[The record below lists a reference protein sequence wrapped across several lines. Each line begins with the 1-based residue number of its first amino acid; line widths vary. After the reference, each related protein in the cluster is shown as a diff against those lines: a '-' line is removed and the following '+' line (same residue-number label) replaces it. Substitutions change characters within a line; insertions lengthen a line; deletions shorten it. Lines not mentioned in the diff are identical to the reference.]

1 MRYLVIQL
9 ENLLLLAL
17 GFVAGWL
24 VVTVFPQQIT
34 VASLPSW
41 LLSSAVATALLALGG
56 RLVFDGTFQACG
68 IGLMISSSS
77 SAGLLIYEVVR

>member
-56 RLVFDGTFQACG
+56 RLVFDVTFQAFG

>member
-56 RLVFDGTFQACG
+56 RLVFDGTFQAVG
-68 IGLMISSSS
+68 FGLMISSSTC
-77 SAGLLIYEVVR
+77 AALVVYDVVR

>member
-24 VVTVFPQQIT
+24 VVTVFTQQIT
-34 VASLPSW
+34 VASLPCW
-41 LLSSAVATALLALGG
+41 LLALAVATALLALGG
-56 RLVFDGTFQACG
+56 RLVFDGTFQAVG

>member
-24 VVTVFPQQIT
+24 AVTVFSQQVT
-34 VASLPSW
+34 VASFPSW
-41 LLSSAVATALLALGG
+41 LLSLAVATALLALGG
-56 RLVFDGTFQACG
+56 RLVFDGTFQAFG
-68 IGLMISSSS
+68 SGLMISSSS
-77 SAGLLIYEVVR
+77 AAALLIYEVVR